1 MKLLLLAGT
10 YEARQIALRLGR
22 DGRLDVTASLAGATR
37 APLPL
42 DGQVRIGGFGGRA
55 GQQSYMA
62 DNRFDAVI
70 DATHPF
76 AHRISFRTQSICAAL
91 GVPYLQVLRPP
102 WQAGPDDQWTT
113 VPDEASVA
121 PLIAA
126 NMTVF
131 LGTGPGSLEALGP
144 LPAARVLC
152 RRIDPTDE
160 PFPWDNG
167 GWCVGRPPFS
177 VEDEVAF
184 FRDEGV
190 DLIVVKN
197 AGGRGGWAKLEA
209 ARTLRLPVVLIDHPP
224 QPPGEKADS
233 VENALDWI
241 ERL

>member
-1 MKLLLLAGT
+1 MKILLLAGT
-10 YEARQIALRLGR
+10 FEARQIALRLGR

-37 APLPL
+37 EPLPL
-42 DGQVRIGGFGGRA
+42 EGAVRTGGFGGRA

-102 WQAGPDDQWTT
+102 WTPGPDDQWTS
-113 VPDEASVA
+113 VPDEAAVA
-121 PLIAA
+121 GLVAA

-131 LGTGPGSLEALGP
+131 LGTGPGSLDAMGQ

-160 PFPWDNG
+160 PFPWGNG
-167 GWCVGRPPFS
+167 AWCIGRPPFS
-177 VEDEVAF
+177 VEDEVELFTREA
-184 FRDEGV
+184 V
-190 DLIVVKN
+190 DLLVVKN

-209 ARTLRLPVVLIDHPP
+209 ARRLSLPVVLIDRPP